1 MSCGL
6 TASQSLG
13 TAIATALA
21 GTANEIAITMI
32 FQMLM
37 IDLVLSIL
45 FVPIARNAPTCTTF
59 VNLEPKAAVR
69 QSCQSYANG

>member
-6 TASQSLG
+6 TASQSLR
-13 TAIATALA
+13 TAITTALA
-21 GTANEIAITMI
+21 GIANEIAITLT

-37 IDLVLSIL
+37 RDLVLSIL
-45 FVPIARNAPTCTTF
+45 FVPIARNTPTCNTF